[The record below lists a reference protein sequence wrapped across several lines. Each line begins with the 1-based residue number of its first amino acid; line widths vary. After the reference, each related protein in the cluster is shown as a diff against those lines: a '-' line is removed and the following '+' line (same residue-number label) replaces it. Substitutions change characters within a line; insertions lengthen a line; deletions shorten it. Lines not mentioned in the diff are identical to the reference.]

1 MDAIEFATMPSTAT
15 ISARIKP
22 RRRGRAEAA
31 WAYGFCTPVA
41 LLMVAIYLAPIAA
54 VAVLSLT
61 DYELG
66 APDFTW
72 VGDAHFRAMLADPVF
87 WRAMRNTF
95 TYAAIVVPAAVGLGL
110 MVALLVQRR
119 GRLGGVYQIIFYL
132 PVTTT
137 LVAMATV
144 WHFVLHPQLGPLNA
158 ALGALGLG
166 RLDVF
171 SDPDLVLAG
180 LAVIGAWQ
188 LVGFNMILFL
198 AGLTAI
204 PQDLYDAAAVE
215 GADHPID
222 RFLRV
227 TWPLL
232 GPTTMFVLVTTCIT
246 AFKVFDTVVVLTRGG
261 PLGRSEVLLY
271 AMYLEGFQYFRIGY
285 ASALTLVFLALVVAA
300 AAIQSFLIDRKVHYG

>member
-1 MDAIEFATMPSTAT
+1 MDAIEFAALPHAVPAPT
-15 ISARIKP
+15 
-22 RRRGRAEAA
+22 RRRAARAETT
-31 WAYGFCTPVA
+31 WAYALCSPA
-41 LLMVAIYLAPIAA
+41 MLLMLMLAIYILPIAT
-54 VAVLSLT
+54 VGVLSLT

-66 APDFTW
+66 APDWRW
-72 VGDAHFRAMLADPVF
+72 VGDAHFRALLADPVF

-95 TYAAIVVPAAVGLGL
+95 GYAAMVVPVAVGLGL
-110 MVALLVQRR
+110 LVALLVQRR
-119 GRLGGVYQIIFYL
+119 GRLRSVYQVIFYL

-158 ALGALGLG
+158 AFDALGIG
-166 RLDVF
+166 RIDVF
-171 SDPDLVLAG
+171 SNPDMVLAG

-204 PQDLYDAAAVE
+204 PQELYDAAASE
-215 GADHPID
+215 GADHPVD
-222 RFLRV
+222 RFLHV

-232 GPTTMFVLVTTCIT
+232 GPTTMFVVITTCIT

-300 AAIQSFLIDRKVHYG
+300 SAIQSFLIDRKVHYG

>member
-1 MDAIEFATMPSTAT
+1 MDAVEFTAMP
-15 ISARIKP
+15 RIAAP
-22 RRRGRAEAA
+22 PVQRRMGHAEAA
-31 WAYGFCTPVA
+31 WAYA
-41 LLMVAIYLAPIAA
+41 LCSPALVLMIAIYILPIAT
-54 VAVLSLT
+54 VTVLSFT
-61 DYELG
+61 DYEFG
-66 APDFTW
+66 APNWSW
-72 VGDAHFRAMLADPVF
+72 VGDAHFRALLADPVF
-87 WRAMRNTF
+87 WRALRNTF
-95 TYAAIVVPAAVGLGL
+95 TYAAIIVPVAVGLGL
-110 MVALLVQRR
+110 LVALLIQRR
-119 GRLGGVYQIIFYL
+119 GRLRSVYQVIFYL

-144 WHFVLHPQLGPLNA
+144 WHFVLHPQLGPVNA
-158 ALGALGLG
+158 ALDALGLG
-166 RLDVF
+166 RIDVF

-232 GPTTMFVLVTTCIT
+232 GPTTMFVVITTCIT

-285 ASALTLVFLALVVAA
+285 ASALTLVFLALIVAA
-300 AAIQSFLIDRKVHYG
+300 SAIQAFLIDRKVHYG

>member
-1 MDAIEFATMPSTAT
+1 M
-15 ISARIKP
+15 SAHTLSAAGMRAG
-22 RRRGRAEAA
+22 RRQARMEAG
-31 WAYGFCTPVA
+31 WAYAFCAPA
-41 LLMVAIYLAPIAA
+41 CLLMVAIYLLPIAT
-54 VAVLSLT
+54 VALLSMT

-66 APDFTW
+66 APEFTW
-72 VGDAHFRAMLADPVF
+72 VGGAHFRALLSDPVF
-87 WRAMRNTF
+87 WRALRNTF
-95 TYAAIVVPAAVGLGL
+95 TYAALVVPAAVGLGL
-110 MVALLVQRR
+110 LAALLVQRR
-119 GRLGGVYQIIFYL
+119 GRFGSFYQVVFYL

-144 WHFVLHPQLGPLNA
+144 WHFVLHPQLGPFNA
-158 ALGALGLG
+158 ALSALGLA
-166 RLDVF
+166 RIDVF
-171 SDPDLVLAG
+171 SNPDLVLFG
-180 LAVIGAWQ
+180 LAAIGAWQ

-204 PQDLYDAAAVE
+204 PKDLYDAAEVE
-215 GADHPID
+215 GADHPVD

-232 GPTTMFVLVTTCIT
+232 GPTTMFVVITTCIT

-285 ASALTLVFLALVVAA
+285 ASALTLVFLLLVVAA
-300 AAIQSFLIDRKVHYG
+300 AAIQAFLIDRKVHYG